1 MLPGYV
7 QCIFKSIYYT
17 YLHQHK
23 IYISSNA
30 FVNFD
35 KSLIIQQVVLFF
47 THYSYFLSLWP
58 NKGNLSIIQVLR
70 YMMKMKLFSW
80 VTFLISSLSNCF
92 EVLNYIQ
99 EAFQV
104 IKGKM
109 LQYDWTVVAFWGN
122 IFYLYSLSTVK
133 AKEKNLNSKINY

>member
-70 YMMKMKLFSW
+70 YMMKIKLFSW

-92 EVLNYIQ
+92 QVLLKLHSRSFPGN
-99 EAFQV
+99 
-104 IKGKM
+104 KGQNATIWLDSCCILREYFLLILTFNCESKR
-109 LQYDWTVVAFWGN
+109 
-122 IFYLYSLSTVK
+122 
-133 AKEKNLNSKINY
+133 KEFEFKN

>member
-7 QCIFKSIYYT
+7 HCIFKSIYYT

-104 IKGKM
+104 INGQNATIWLDSCCILREYFLLILTFNCESKR
-109 LQYDWTVVAFWGN
+109 
-122 IFYLYSLSTVK
+122 
-133 AKEKNLNSKINY
+133 KEFEFKN

>member
-7 QCIFKSIYYT
+7 HCIFKSIYT

-47 THYSYFLSLWP
+47 THYSYFLSLWQ

-70 YMMKMKLFSW
+70 YMMNSW

-92 EVLNYIQ
+92 QVLNYIQ

-133 AKEKNLNSKINY
+133 AKEKNLNSKIN

>member
-7 QCIFKSIYYT
+7 HCIFKSIYT

-47 THYSYFLSLWP
+47 THYSYFLSLCQ

-70 YMMKMKLFSW
+70 YMMNSW

-92 EVLNYIQ
+92 QVLNYIQ